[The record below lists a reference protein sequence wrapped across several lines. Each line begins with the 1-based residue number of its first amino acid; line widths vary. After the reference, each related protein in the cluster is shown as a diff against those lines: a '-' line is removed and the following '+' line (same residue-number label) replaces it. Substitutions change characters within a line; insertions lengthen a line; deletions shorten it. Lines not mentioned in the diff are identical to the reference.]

1 MYQNNIP
8 IKIDDKFSRNIYFN
22 IQKDQYG
29 LRGENKGIE
38 CPKVS

>member
-8 IKIDDKFSRNIYFN
+8 IKIDNKFSINIYFN

-29 LRGENKGIE
+29 LREENKGIGF
-38 CPKVS
+38 PKVS